1 MDEDSRTIHLAQ
13 ESDVTAAFIQAGDVA
28 SRLGFDARD
37 RNGIMTVVAEL
48 ARNVIK
54 YAGNGQVILTPVSSS
69 GRRGLEIAV
78 VDRGPGIADVE
89 LAMRDHFSTGK
100 TLGLG
105 LPGARRLMDEFTI
118 TSKPGEGTRI
128 VARKWTRP

>member
-1 MDEDSRTIHLAQ
+1 MDENSRTIHINQ
-13 ESDVTAAFIQAGDVA
+13 ESDVTAAFVQAGDLAV
-28 SRLGFDARD
+28 RLGFDARD
-37 RNGIMTVVAEL
+37 KNAIMTVVAEL

-54 YAGNGQVILTPVSSS
+54 YARNGRVSLTPVSSGGRS
-69 GRRGLEIAV
+69 GVEIVV

-89 LAMRDHFSTGK
+89 LAMSDHFSTGK

-118 TSKPGEGTRI
+118 TSAPGAGTRI
-128 VARKWTRP
+128 VARKWTRR